1 MLHTYI
7 ANLQNSIIWA
17 QHQDDID
24 VLYLA
29 RDNMNQL
36 LNFITTLPEA
46 LQTQAHQTIDNV
58 LPMEWPMWMEACR
71 YEDFESCVATSEVFH

>member
-1 MLHTYI
+1 MLHNYI
-7 ANLQNSIIWA
+7 ENLQNSIIWA

-46 LQTQAHQTIDNV
+46 LQHQAHQTIDNV

>member
-1 MLHTYI
+1 MLHNYI

-24 VLYLA
+24 VLCLA

-36 LNFITTLPEA
+36 LDFVTTLPKTA
-46 LQTQAHQTIDNV
+46 QYQVHQQIDDV

-71 YEDFESCVATSEVFH
+71 YEDFECGSAVGEVLH

>member
-1 MLHTYI
+1 MLHNYI

-24 VLYLA
+24 VLCLA
-29 RDNMNQL
+29 KDNMDQL
-36 LNFITTLPEA
+36 LDFVTTLPETA
-46 LQTQAHQTIDNV
+46 QYQIHQQIDDV

-71 YEDFESCVATSEVFH
+71 YEDFEICVAAAETFH

>member
-1 MLHTYI
+1 MLHNYM

-46 LQTQAHQTIDNV
+46 LQHQAHQTIDNV

>member
-1 MLHTYI
+1 MLHNYI

-24 VLYLA
+24 VLCLA

-36 LNFITTLPEA
+36 LDFVTTLPETA
-46 LQTQAHQTIDNV
+46 QYQVHQHIDDV

-71 YEDFESCVATSEVFH
+71 YEDFDCSAASGEVFH

>member
-1 MLHTYI
+1 MLNDYLVD
-7 ANLQNSIIWA
+7 LQNSIKWA

-24 VLYLA
+24 VLCLA

-36 LNFITTLPEA
+36 LGFVATLSETA
-46 LQTQAHQTIDNV
+46 QCQVHQHLHEL

-71 YEDFESCVATSEVFH
+71 YDDVNDGLYFDKSRH

>member
-1 MLHTYI
+1 MLHNYI
-7 ANLQNSIIWA
+7 ASLQNSIIWA

-46 LQTQAHQTIDNV
+46 LQHQAHQTIDNV

>member
-46 LQTQAHQTIDNV
+46 LQHRAHQTIDNV